1 MVEARHEE
9 GGATMPEAGDQ
20 LPLEFDLEQF
30 KKLLNDPKYMDSA
43 ETEIEKMLTNAKVS
57 LS

>member
-1 MVEARHEE
+1 
-9 GGATMPEAGDQ
+9 MPEAGDQ